1 MSPGSE
7 PMAFKLACL
16 ALVIFVSAAT
26 GPAALLAVV
35 AGLGLLV
42 SQLPEHLDRLR
53 AHHRIWFRSLQ
64 VLLVLTAFSVVCL
77 GVGYGRFV
85 AGGSEGRAN
94 DKVAF
99 APYGEGYESY
109 SWFLGGLLGRQYA
122 RRDVRDVVSAAFA
135 ERAKDDRVH
144 LLAEVGLRTA
154 GDGSRREE
162 PSMLGHFSHK
172 SGVAVDI
179 HLPILDGD
187 EPEMLPSNLLTGW
200 GYLWRFDAS
209 GDSDALAVD
218 VRGKRCAHR
227 PKLGVVVPAD
237 LGYSIDF
244 NELARLLAAIHDEAK
259 KSKTTRLK
267 RVILW
272 PPFQRALKKSQA
284 WRELFAKGSGRSIR
298 FSSSC
303 AWFIHDEHVHLDFSA

>member
-1 MSPGSE
+1 M
-7 PMAFKLACL
+7 MFKLACL
-16 ALVIFVSAAT
+16 ALVVFVSAVT
-26 GPAALLAVV
+26 GPAALLTVIAAVGFV
-35 AGLGLLV
+35 V
-42 SQLPEHLDRLR
+42 SKLPDQLERLR
-53 AHHRIWFRSLQ
+53 AHHKTWFRSLQ
-64 VLLVLTAFSVVCL
+64 VLAALTVFSFVCL
-77 GVGYGRFV
+77 GVGYARFAV
-85 AGGSEGRAN
+85 GGSEGRAN

-144 LLAEVGLRTA
+144 VLAEVGLRSA
-154 GDGSRREE
+154 GDGSRRSE
-162 PSMLGHFSHK
+162 PSMWGHFSHK

-187 EPEMLPSNLLTGW
+187 EPETLPSNLLTAW

-218 VRGKRCAHR
+218 LRGKGCKHK
-227 PKLGVVVPAD
+227 PKLGVAVPAD

-244 NELARLLAAIHDEAK
+244 DELARLLAAIHDEAK

-272 PPFQRALKKSQA
+272 PPFRRALKKSDT
-284 WRELFAKGSGRSIR
+284 WKELFAKGSGRTIR
-298 FSSSC
+298 FTSSC
-303 AWFIHDEHVHLDFSA
+303 AWFLHDEHIHLDFSV